1 MAMDEEEKR
10 RIREEFEA
18 SRRQGAEAK
27 QQEAAAAAAN
37 APAPSQEPLADGV
50 TVKHV
55 VSVVSGKGGVGK
67 SLVTGILATELSR
80 RGAKVG
86 ILDADVTGPS
96 IPKMFGLSGAHAYAQ
111 DNLLVPLESKNGVK
125 VMSANLV
132 LENETDPVL
141 WRGPV
146 VAGAIKQFWGQTAW
160 GELDFLL
167 VDMPPGTSD
176 VALTVFQSLPVEGV
190 VIVSSP
196 QDLVQMVVGKAV
208 NMANMMD
215 VPVIGLVEN
224 MAFVECPDCG
234 KKIYPYG
241 PSRLEETAK
250 AFDLIELGQLGID
263 PALAAACD
271 AGDLESA
278 LPEGTLP
285 QMVETVVQVAEFTEF
300 LAREGE

>member
-1 MAMDEEEKR
+1 MDEAEKQ
-10 RIREEFEA
+10 RIREEFES
-18 SRRQGAEAK
+18 SRQKGHEGGQQAAEQAGL
-27 QQEAAAAAAN
+27 QV
-37 APAPSQEPLADGV
+37 EPLAEGSSI
-50 TVKHV
+50 KHV
-55 VSVVSGKGGVGK
+55 IGVVSGKGGVGK
-67 SLVTGILATELSR
+67 SLVTGILATELAR

-96 IPKMFGLSGAHAYAQ
+96 IPKMFGLAGAHAYAQ
-111 DNLLVPLESKNGVK
+111 DNLLVPQESRGGIKI
-125 VMSANLV
+125 MSANLV
-132 LENETDPVL
+132 LEHETDPVL

-208 NMANMMD
+208 NMANMMG
-215 VPVIGLVEN
+215 VPVLGLVEN
-224 MAFVECPDCG
+224 MAYVTCPDCG

-250 AFDLIELGQLGID
+250 AFGLVELGQLGID
-263 PALAAACD
+263 PALAEACD
-271 AGDLESA
+271 RGDFEEA
-278 LPEGTLP
+278 LPKGTLP
-285 QMVETVVQVAEFTEF
+285 QMTETVVQVAEFTEF
-300 LAREGE
+300 LSNEGL

>member
-1 MAMDEEEKR
+1 MDEAEKQ
-10 RIREEFEA
+10 RIREEFES
-18 SRRQGAEAK
+18 SRQKGHEGGQQAAEQAGP
-27 QQEAAAAAAN
+27 QA
-37 APAPSQEPLADGV
+37 EPLAEGSSI
-50 TVKHV
+50 KHV
-55 VSVVSGKGGVGK
+55 IGVVSGKGGVGK
-67 SLVTGILATELSR
+67 SLVTGILATELAR

-96 IPKMFGLSGAHAYAQ
+96 IPKMFGLAGAHAYAQ
-111 DNLLVPLESKNGVK
+111 DNLLVPQESRGGIKI
-125 VMSANLV
+125 MSANLV
-132 LENETDPVL
+132 LEHETDPVL

-208 NMANMMD
+208 NMANMMG
-215 VPVIGLVEN
+215 VPVLGLVEN
-224 MAFVECPDCG
+224 MAYVTCPDCG

-250 AFDLIELGQLGID
+250 AFGLVELGQLGID
-263 PALAAACD
+263 PALAEACD
-271 AGDLESA
+271 RGDFEEA
-278 LPEGTLP
+278 LPKGTLP
-285 QMVETVVQVAEFTEF
+285 QMTETVVQVAEFTEF
-300 LAREGE
+300 LSNEGL

>member
-1 MAMDEEEKR
+1 MDEAEKQ
-10 RIREEFEA
+10 RIREEFES
-18 SRRQGAEAK
+18 SRRKGHEEGQQAAEQAGP
-27 QQEAAAAAAN
+27 QV
-37 APAPSQEPLADGV
+37 EPLAEGSSI
-50 TVKHV
+50 KHV
-55 VSVVSGKGGVGK
+55 IGVVSGKGGVGK
-67 SLVTGILATELSR
+67 SLVTGILATELAR

-96 IPKMFGLSGAHAYAQ
+96 IPKMFGLAGAHAYAQ
-111 DNLLVPLESKNGVK
+111 DNLLVPQESRGGIKI
-125 VMSANLV
+125 MSANLV
-132 LENETDPVL
+132 LEHETDPVL

-208 NMANMMD
+208 NMANMMG
-215 VPVIGLVEN
+215 VPVLGLVEN
-224 MAFVECPDCG
+224 MAYVTCPDCG
-234 KKIYPYG
+234 RKIYPYG

-250 AFDLIELGQLGID
+250 AFGLVELGQLGID
-263 PALAAACD
+263 PALAEACD
-271 AGDLESA
+271 RGDFEEA
-278 LPEGTLP
+278 LPKGTLP
-285 QMVETVVQVAEFTEF
+285 QMTETVVQVAEFTEF
-300 LAREGE
+300 LSNEGL